1 MHGWHISLFT
11 CASVAVVLFSAFIPH
26 TSLPAAAPS
35 SYDLIAAVNELRAS
49 QGLPAYEVDGALM
62 LAAQGQSDYLAS
74 ISPNIGDGHKG
85 PDGSSPDDRALAAG
99 YPVMQG
105 VDVMECWAWARST
118 VSLSSVIYD
127 MWGDADHMNVMLH
140 SYGKHVGAGVTEKD
154 GSIYYILDVAAIY
167 GASSGSSSSSQ
178 VTVVPR
184 ITTTPKVAPVAVA
197 TPQPDGSITHL
208 VEAGQALW
216 SIANAYGTTLEQLR
230 SLNNLSDNAPIY
242 IGETLL
248 IRLPY
253 TPTPS
258 PTPTITPRPPT
269 RTPVPPQPAEGASE
283 STSQSP
289 TTSFLANID
298 RQALGLVL
306 ILICGIGLVLVLLG
320 ALRREK

>member
-1 MHGWHISLFT
+1 MHRWFVLLST
-11 CASVAVVLFSAFIPH
+11 CALAAVLLFSAFIPR
-26 TSLPAAAPS
+26 TSLPVAAPS
-35 SYDLIAAVNELRAS
+35 AYDLIAAVNELRAS

-62 LAAQGQSDYLAS
+62 LSAQGQSDYLAS

-85 PDGSSPDDRALAAG
+85 PGGSTVDERAAAAG
-99 YPVMQG
+99 YPVVQG
-105 VDVMECWAWARST
+105 VDIMECWAWARST

-154 GSIYYILDVAAIY
+154 GSIYYILDVAAIW
-167 GASSGSSSSSQ
+167 GAPSGSSSGSQ
-178 VTVVPR
+178 ITVVPR
-184 ITTTPKVAPVAVA
+184 MTTTPKVAPVAVA
-197 TPQPDGSITHL
+197 TPQPDGSITHV

-216 SIANAYGTTLEQLR
+216 SIAVAYGTTVEQLR

-242 IGETLL
+242 VGETLL

-258 PTPTITPRPPT
+258 PTPTATPRPPT
-269 RTPVPPQPAEGASE
+269 RTPVPPQPAEGATE
-283 STSQSP
+283 STNQSP
-289 TTSFLANID
+289 SSSFLANID

-306 ILICGIGLVLVLLG
+306 ILICGVGLVLVLLG